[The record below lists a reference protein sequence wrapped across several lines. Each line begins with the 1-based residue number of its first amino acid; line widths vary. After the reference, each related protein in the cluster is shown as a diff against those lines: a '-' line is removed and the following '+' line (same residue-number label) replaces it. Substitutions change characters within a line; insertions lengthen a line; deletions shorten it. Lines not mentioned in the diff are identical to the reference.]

1 MPKRKRNA
9 PPTPEVPMGV
19 IAVFFV
25 IALAVAFAKVGS
37 GSSRSLADIPPQV
50 RVA

>member
-1 MPKRKRNA
+1 MSKRKRNA
-9 PPTPEVPMGV
+9 QQQPEAPIGV

-25 IALAVAFAKVGS
+25 IALVVAFAKVGS
-37 GSSRSLADIPPQV
+37 GSSRSFAGNPQAV